1 MCEKGLNAEQ
11 FQFMIKQA
19 DDSLAM
25 SQQWLEQLHH
35 LADHAAL
42 KDASV
47 ALAQA
52 TVLLGQTR
60 AKLENA
66 VDVLD
71 GAPSASV
78 TVKRL

>member
-1 MCEKGLNAEQ
+1 MCEKGLNADQ
-11 FQFMIKQA
+11 FQLMIKQA

-42 KDASV
+42 HDSSV

-60 AKLENA
+60 AKLEHA
-66 VDVLD
+66 VDVLEV
-71 GAPSASV
+71 APNPSV

>member
-1 MCEKGLNAEQ
+1 MCEKGLNADQ
-11 FQFMIKQA
+11 FRLMIKQA

-35 LADHAAL
+35 QADHAAL
-42 KDASV
+42 HDASV

-52 TVLLGQTR
+52 TVLLGETR

-66 VDVLD
+66 VDALD
-71 GAPSASV
+71 VAPNASV

>member
-1 MCEKGLNAEQ
+1 MCEKGLNSDQ

-35 LADHAAL
+35 LADHAVL
-42 KDASV
+42 HDASV

-52 TVLLGQTR
+52 TVLLGETR
-60 AKLENA
+60 AKLEHA

-71 GAPSASV
+71 VAPNASV